1 MKIRNLFTA
10 GTMNKDLDERLVP
23 NGSFKDAL
31 NLRVSSS
38 AGSDVGAAENALSNK
53 PVTALSLGDNPK
65 AIGMVSDNMDST
77 MYWCVVSDSGCFV
90 CEFNSSSVQSE
101 IILSDNRVDN
111 LLGFKANRFVDM
123 SVINDAENGKK
134 FLILTDGFS
143 EPKYFNISDAK
154 ALLNNSFDLADIMLI
169 KAPPLY
175 APTLT
180 LVETNDGENNII
192 DKFYSFSYRY
202 VYSNNETSAL
212 SPFSEF
218 AFFPGEFRYDYNSG
232 NNKSMFNNKN
242 KVDVTVN
249 TGGANVKTLEIV
261 VKESDTNNYFIV
273 EKINKLDKSLDN
285 DVSYLF
291 GFTNNKVF
299 RVLDAAQTLRVYDNV
314 PVTAK
319 VVDVIGNRLLFGNYG
334 DGYNLTNG
342 SDIVVPNFSLSR
354 SASTGVSGV
363 SHKSIKSNT
372 DYEVGISYLDG
383 KGRMTTPLT
392 SQGNTVHVPIFDSN
406 KKNTLS
412 VELASK
418 APDWAKK
425 YRFFVKQSRNDYDV
439 ISPIRFY
446 GDGAFSWIKIE
457 GEDVNKVNKGDFL
470 FVKSDTSGIKNKQ
483 LKIKVLDASIK
494 ERNFLEDASETNTLQ
509 ESGNYIKVST
519 EEISLDDTS
528 ITSFDYEGYAFRSD
542 GTGNDFEGNQSYIE
556 PTIFYGNGL
565 DDLSVTGTYSGSTDI
580 RYQIKIINTGT
591 PDKFKWRI
599 FDCEDNTVG
608 SWNDNSGNGIDAGA
622 ATSLGNGVS
631 ISMASTGHTSND
643 RWVVNCKSL
652 SRADQWDKG
661 GTVSSDGRRAIM
673 NYKCKESTDE
683 SIKIGAVISIEYDD
697 SKSEKNVDNK
707 SGYVFQQFTSGSSY
721 SNLQEWFWEEDIL
734 SKMSYPED
742 SSDIMFRRGDI
753 SVNLEKLTINPTG
766 DLFMSIL
773 SPCNYTG
780 SRNESIRID
789 IDLKILELDN
799 PIIFETDYKNSESEA
814 FYEMPYTYNIDDYG
828 NHLGDTDQVFGVT
841 SAVVNLPYFN
851 CFGWYNGYESI
862 KIGDAFNEKKMLN
875 DSKPLV
881 PIDDYRQIKR
891 VAGLTYGEV
900 YEASTSYNGLNEFNL
915 SRANYKDLDINF
927 GSIER
932 VISMDGDVVVI
943 QNNRV
948 SRILF
953 SKNVLYNADGSG
965 NLQASSNVLGQ
976 DVPYVGDYGILKNPY
991 SATVKNNN
999 IYFLDEIRRAVV
1011 RIATNGMFPIS
1022 NYGMKDWFNDN
1033 VNIDSRVVSSF
1044 DPQNNQYVLGITE
1057 PVVDWRADT
1066 FYCVQDGDPAPTTD
1080 APTTDAPTTDA
1091 PTTDAPASCECIT
1104 VDVLNTQL
1112 TSGGLDL
1119 YYILN
1124 QCGVGS
1130 TSINLTNT
1138 LGSEF
1143 DGSTYFG
1150 LCNTG
1155 SQSNLFKYGP
1165 SGSPFVGIEGMN
1177 VTPNLT
1183 TCTVNGDC
1191 VPVTPTTSTTS
1202 TTAAPTTAAPTTD
1215 APTTDAPTTDAP
1227 TTDAPTTD
1235 APTTDAPTTDA
1246 PTTDAPTTDAPT
1258 TDAPTTDAP
1267 TTDAPTTD
1275 APGTCRNVF
1284 VENTVDSNRYGARW
1298 INPVNGNT
1306 QTIFSN
1312 LFGVET
1318 NIGGNDGVVYSLC
1331 ASSLSLTW
1339 DSNTNAIV
1347 TISGVTEL
1355 AEGSSCTED
1364 SSCSYAAPTTA
1375 APTTAAPTT
1384 AAPTTDAPTTDAPTT
1399 DAPTTDAPTTDAP
1412 TTDAPTTDAPVTGY
1426 DSTQEVGEPNKCSA
1440 AILSE
1445 VYYHNGPSAAP
1456 EVGVRCYS
1464 DSNAT
1469 IPLTAGFY
1477 QITGTQYLQINNND
1491 GEVILLGTCP

>member
-38 AGSDVGAAENALSNK
+38 AGSDVGAAENTLSNK
-53 PVTALSLGDNPK
+53 PVTTLSLGDNPK

-175 APTLT
+175 APTFE
-180 LVETNDGENNII
+180 LVETNDGENNIK

-249 TGGANVKTLEIV
+249 TGGSNVKTLEIV

-291 GFTNNKVF
+291 SFINNKVF

-314 PVTAK
+314 PITAK

-342 SDIVVPNFSLSR
+342 SDTVVPNFSLSR

-412 VELASK
+412 VSLASK

-439 ISPIRFY
+439 ISPVSFY
-446 GDGAFSWIKIE
+446 KEGIYAWIKIE
-457 GEDVNKVNKGDFL
+457 GEDINKVKKGDFL
-470 FVKSDTSGIKNKQ
+470 FIKSDTSGIKRTQ
-483 LKIKVLDASIK
+483 TRVKVLDAENK
-494 ERNFLEDASETNTLQ
+494 DRNFLENSLEVNTKQ
-509 ESGNYIKVST
+509 EGGNYIKIST
-519 EEISLDDTS
+519 EEISLNETS
-528 ITSFDYEGYAFRSD
+528 ISTFDYSGYAFRSD
-542 GTGNDFEGNQSYIE
+542 ATGNDFEGNQSYVDS
-556 PTIFYGNGL
+556 PVFYGSGTNN
-565 DDLSVTGTYSGSTDI
+565 LSVSGAFSGVTDY
-580 RYQIKIINTGT
+580 RYEVKILASE
-591 PDKFKWRI
+591 KYKWRKTNTETNLVGAW
-599 FDCEDNTVG
+599 EDNG
-608 SWNDNSGNGIDAGA
+608 GIGYN
-622 ATSLGNGVS
+622 TSSSLSLGDGIS
-631 ISMASTGHTSND
+631 ILFGSSSGHDVDD
-643 RWVVNCKSL
+643 RWTINAKSL
-652 SRADQWDKG
+652 IRANTWDKG
-661 GTVSSDGRRAIM
+661 GAVDNYGRNAIM
-673 NYKCKESTDE
+673 LLKCKNSSTE
-683 SIKIGAVISIEYDD
+683 SIRAGAIITLEYDD
-697 SKSEKNVDNK
+697 SRSEDSDNIG
-707 SGYVFQQFTSGSSY
+707 GYIFQRFIA
-721 SNLQEWFWEEDIL
+721 SNNYENMEEWFWEDDVI
-734 SKMSYPED
+734 SKMTEPENAGE
-742 SSDIMFRRGDI
+742 IMFRRGALAKT
-753 SVNLEKLTINPTG
+753 NGENMTINPSG
-766 DLFMSIL
+766 GLFMCIL
-773 SPCNYTG
+773 SPANYTG
-780 SRNESIRID
+780 GGKVRVDLDIRV
-789 IDLKILELDN
+789 LELDN
-799 PIIFETDYKNSESEA
+799 PIIFETDYKNTDSEA

-828 NHLGDTDQVFGVT
+828 NHLGDTDQDFGVT

-1066 FYCVQDGDPAPTTD
+1066 FYCVQEGDPAPTTD

-1267 TTDAPTTD
+1267 TTDAP
-1275 APGTCRNVF
+1275 GTCRNVF

-1339 DSNTNAIV
+1339 DSNTNTIV

-1384 AAPTTDAPTTDAPTT
+1384 DAPTTDAPTTDAPTT